1 MTDEKPDQ
9 PDTQE
14 AAADEQP
21 LKTKGSTT
29 DGYHTYREDL
39 PSSAT
44 IAERQRQR
52 DEMASDIEA
61 FLAKGGEVTS
71 VERNVRADPPKK
83 PESNYGSRPI

>member
-1 MTDEKPDQ
+1 MTEEKVDPQDNHENE
-9 PDTQE
+9 D
-14 AAADEQP
+14 AKP
-21 LKTKGSTT
+21 LKAERNTT
-29 DGYHTYREDL
+29 DGFHTYRDEL

-44 IAERQRQR
+44 IAERKRLR

-61 FLAKGGEVTS
+61 FLAKGGTVTT